1 MTSFIERIR
10 TRSEAFQLLGLSES
24 AAPGEIRAAWRRM
37 AFEVHPDRTGGDYS
51 DFMRAKAAYDLVRD
65 DAAPHPDC
73 AAVRPRRN
81 FRTGAAPAGGA
92 RPRVATRRTPL
103 TLLALK
109 ECRALLREMAGHS
122 ENDGCGNDGNGGG
135 SGQGSGALH
144 LPEAVERQGRS
155 LTYIVPTPLV
165 EGLNR
170 VALPTAL
177 LEDNR
182 KVRPRILTVRAA
194 QSGAA

>member
-1 MTSFIERIR
+1 MTSPIERIR
-10 TRSEAFQLLGLSES
+10 ARSEAFQVLGLSES

-37 AFEVHPDRTGGDYS
+37 AFEVHPDRTGGDYAH
-51 DFMRAKAAYDLVRD
+51 FMRAKEAYDLVRD
-65 DAAPHPDC
+65 DGESGAAC
-73 AAVRPRRN
+73 ATGGTGQR
-81 FRTGAAPAGGA
+81 FRTGVATPAGA

-103 TLLALK
+103 AL
-109 ECRALLREMAGHS
+109 EAMEACRALLRETGGDPESDGEAG
-122 ENDGCGNDGNGGG
+122 E
-135 SGQGSGALH
+135 AATEH
-144 LPEAVERQGRS
+144 LPEAIERHGRR

-182 KVRPRILTVRAA
+182 RVKPRILTVRAA
-194 QSGAA
+194 QSGPCEVRVPER